1 MCVESFLVVVFVD
14 LVDLA
19 GHLENIRPEILG
31 IPGLHVGQL
40 YAGAVDSLEE
50 KVDSVDF
57 TIQLTKR
64 LVGGLIDFYKRYI
77 TDTDCDKGL
86 TYHNEYVE
94 QYKKLDAILNI
105 LNDIR

>member
-1 MCVESFLVVVFVD
+1 MSSIDIHIHAIITKPIDE
-14 LVDLA
+14 
-19 GHLENIRPEILG
+19 LENDVFFSLDRD
-31 IPGLHVGQL
+31 QL
-40 YAGAVDSLEE
+40 KDFICSLEE
-50 KVDSVDF
+50 KVGSVDF

-86 TYHNEYVE
+86 SYHNEYVE

>member
-1 MCVESFLVVVFVD
+1 MSSIDIHATITKPIDE
-14 LVDLA
+14 
-19 GHLENIRPEILG
+19 LENDIFFSLDKD
-31 IPGLHVGQL
+31 QL
-40 YAGAVDSLEE
+40 KDFICSLDE
-50 KVDSVDF
+50 KSGSVDF
-57 TIQLTKR
+57 TLQLIKR

-86 TYHNEYVE
+86 AYHNEYVE